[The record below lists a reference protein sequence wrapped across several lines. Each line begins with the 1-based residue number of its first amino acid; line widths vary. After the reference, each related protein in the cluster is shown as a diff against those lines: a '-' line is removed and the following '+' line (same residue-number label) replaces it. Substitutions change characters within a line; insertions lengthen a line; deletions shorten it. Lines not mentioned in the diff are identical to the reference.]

1 MDLQDN
7 IIGFH
12 HYSIKAENI
21 DGTIK
26 FYETLGFKVLHSWS
40 LSDFN
45 LEKCVMMYNF
55 KINSYIEICDKNAD
69 MPSQGRKRKANEEF
83 VENSIL
89 HICFVVKDAEKAR
102 VEALKN
108 GAKDLS
114 EGVFEI
120 DLSNNSKNIN
130 VRNSL
135 VYSPNGEVI
144 EFLESVSFE

>member
-1 MDLQDN
+1 MNLQDN

-12 HYSIKAENI
+12 HYSLKAENM
-21 DGTIK
+21 DLTIK
-26 FYETLGFKVLHSWS
+26 FYESLGFKVLHSWS
-40 LSDFN
+40 LPDFN
-45 LEKCVMMYNF
+45 LKKCVMMHNR
-55 KINSYIEICDKNAD
+55 KINAYIEICDKNAN
-69 MPSQGRKRKANEEF
+69 MPSQGRKRNTDEEL

-89 HICFVVKDAEKAR
+89 HICFVVKDAGKAR

-114 EGVFEI
+114 EGLFEI
-120 DLSNNSKNIN
+120 DLSNDNKNIN

>member
-1 MDLQDN
+1 MNLEDN

-12 HYSIKAENI
+12 HYSLKAQNI
-21 DGTIK
+21 DVTVG
-26 FYETLGFKVLHSWS
+26 FYKTLGFKVLHFWS
-40 LSDFN
+40 LLDFQ
-45 LEKCVMMYNF
+45 LERCVMMYNA
-55 KINSYIEICDKNAD
+55 KINSYIELCDKNAN
-69 MPSQGRKRKANEEF
+69 MPSQGRKRNDYEEF
-83 VENSIL
+83 VESSIL

-120 DLSNNSKNIN
+120 DLVNENKSVN

-144 EFLESVSFE
+144 EFLEAVSFD

>member
-1 MDLQDN
+1 MNLQDN

-12 HYSIKAENI
+12 HYSLKAVNFEETV
-21 DGTIK
+21 G
-26 FYETLGFKVLHSWS
+26 FYETLGFKVQHSWS
-40 LSDFN
+40 LPDFE
-45 LEKCVMMYNF
+45 LEKCVMMHHA
-55 KINSYIEICDKNAD
+55 KINSFVEICDKNAS

-83 VENSIL
+83 IENSIL

-102 VEALKN
+102 IEALKN
-108 GAKDLS
+108 GATDLS

-120 DLSNNSKNIN
+120 DLINGHKSVN

-144 EFLESVSFE
+144 EFLESVSFD

>member
-12 HYSIKAENI
+12 HYSLKADNI
-21 DGTIK
+21 DLTIN
-26 FYETLGFKVLHSWS
+26 FYEALGFKVLHSWS
-40 LSDFN
+40 LPDFN
-45 LEKCVMMYNF
+45 LEKCVMMYNS

-69 MPSQGRKRKANEEF
+69 MPSQGRKRKTNEEF

-120 DLSNNSKNIN
+120 DLSNNNKNIN